1 MLRSFKDDLKYG
13 LDREDEVNLKLIKQ
27 FEEDIKN
34 TKELYNNPY
43 YKYDYEGMVSG
54 TRYELKCRKNEKYK
68 YNTTIIPCHKINKLT
83 TEKDLYF
90 VFNFTNGITYIKYD
104 KNLFDTFKIKTIKI
118 FRAGK
123 YDPPTD
129 HYEIPINL
137 LIDF

>member
-43 YKYDYEGMVSG
+43 YKYDYEGMISG
-54 TRYELKCRKNEKYK
+54 SRYELKCRKNEKYK
-68 YNTTIIPCHKINKLT
+68 YSTTIIPCHKINKLT

-90 VFNFTNGITYIKYD
+90 VFNFTNGISYIKYD